1 MQVQKAPSSAE
12 IIFDPDSVTIPLN
25 PPLTC
30 FDDFYACD
38 LESLTW
44 FRFRSSLAPLPRKGH
59 TLNLV
64 NLHGDS
70 DKPSFLVFGGYSID
84 NLTVSNSVLVCSSEQ
99 VLRYY
104 NTSQAIVKAGL
115 NIADYES
122 SSGGEVKKP
131 LNEQYDLQPIVW
143 RTLKCKGKAPCGRY
157 KHSSTVVTDNS
168 GAHLLIIVG
177 GLGMDTS
184 RPLNDVHILQC
195 DTLTWIALES
205 HKEGPQRGISVDGPS
220 GGIFGH
226 TAFPF
231 LQYASTLSVD
241 LEDLRQSQEILLFGG
256 SYDPASA
263 KSSCY
268 SSLYSYN
275 YNEHTW
281 RTIHSG
287 HEYPSSRTNHTATA
301 VVGWAPVFEVPFQPC
316 MAAMTPTPKSSSS
329 QLPNTKPE
337 TNNNNINTTTGTDLN
352 RNCIIVFGGVTAVS
366 AANDTW
372 ALDLQWRTAGLDQYD
387 NNLDKMVMSGV
398 HRLEQEYA
406 AMEEEELQQRVL
418 RTASSASHRIVALNN
433 TKYLNR
439 KQPSRR
445 RIRKENSQH
454 DNDNTSE
461 NSSRGKLAASQS
473 LTLLPTT
480 MATASGQQIFR
491 GSQLLINNVDIPE
504 ISLAMTQRRSQSQ
517 TAMEE
522 EMVLKVS
529 SW

>member
-1 MQVQKAPSSAE
+1 M
-12 IIFDPDSVTIPLN
+12 
-25 PPLTC
+25 
-30 FDDFYACD
+30 
-38 LESLTW
+38 ESLTW

-70 DKPSFLVFGGYSID
+70 DKASFLVFGGYSID
-84 NLTVSNSVLVCSSEQ
+84 NLTVSNSVLVCSSEH

-104 NTSQAIVKAGL
+104 NTSQAILKAGL

-157 KHSSTVVTDNS
+157 KHSSTVVMDNS

-184 RPLNDVHILQC
+184 RPLNDIHILQC

-205 HKEGPQRGISVDGPS
+205 HKEGPQRGISLDGPS

-231 LQYASTLSVD
+231 LQYTSSLNMD
-241 LEDLRQSQEILLFGG
+241 QEDLQQSQEILLFGG

-268 SSLYSYN
+268 SSLFSYN

-287 HEYPSSRTNHTATA
+287 HEYPSSRTNHTATS
-301 VVGWAPVFEVPFQPC
+301 VVGWAPVFEVPFQPG
-316 MAAMTPTPKSSSS
+316 MTAMTPTPNSSSS
-329 QLPNTKPE
+329 QLTKNKPE
-337 TNNNNINTTTGTDLN
+337 TNNNNTSGADLN
-352 RNCIIVFGGVTAVS
+352 RNCIVVFGGVTAIS

-398 HRLEQEYA
+398 HRLEQEHA
-406 AMEEEELQQRVL
+406 AMEEEELQQRLL
-418 RTASSASHRIVALNN
+418 RSASSASHRIVALNN

-445 RIRKENSQH
+445 SIRKENSQRD
-454 DNDNTSE
+454 DNDNNISV
-461 NSSRGKLAASQS
+461 SSNRGKLAVSQS
-473 LTLLPTT
+473 LTQLPTNNNT
-480 MATASGQQIFR
+480 IMATSSGQQIFR
-491 GSQLLINNVDIPE
+491 GSSLQIINPDLPE
-504 ISLAMTQRRSQSQ
+504 MSLAMTQRRSQSQ
-517 TAMEE
+517 LAMEE
-522 EMVLKVS
+522 DMVLKVRDYFILIDL
-529 SW
+529 